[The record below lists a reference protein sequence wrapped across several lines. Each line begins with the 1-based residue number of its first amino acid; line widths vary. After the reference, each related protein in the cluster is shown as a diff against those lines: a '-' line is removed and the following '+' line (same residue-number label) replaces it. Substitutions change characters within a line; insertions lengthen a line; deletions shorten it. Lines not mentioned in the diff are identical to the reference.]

1 MVEWNDWNMYK
12 VNKWKYNVAFGYES
26 ILMQKRWWEFKLEL
40 IDSRQGSSD
49 LEKVCDCVSHS
60 IMLTEL
66 KFYDIIGKAHKQ
78 MKSYLKKKKHERV
91 TLKTP
96 IFLVSIL
103 DGEL

>member
-1 MVEWNDWNMYK
+1 
-12 VNKWKYNVAFGYES
+12 
-26 ILMQKRWWEFKLEL
+26 
-40 IDSRQGSSD
+40 
-49 LEKVCDCVSHS
+49 
-60 IMLTEL
+60 MLTEL
-66 KFYDIIGKAHKQ
+66 KFYGIIGKAHKQ